1 MYRFTTTWGIYF
13 DIDMSRSEVSGHS
26 RREARPSGCANMGE
40 LLRHRICPL
49 ARLLPIIYFELVIWV
64 RIVTFQYGS
73 RYGVGTALAYYLRPQ
88 TFWQEPCQVSGH
100 SRREA
105 RPSGHLSPLAPDA
118 CPGTCVAPD
127 ALKPRKVPSVASER
141 HCAPEHLARFL
152 PSHLAR
158 FLPLQTPCRSL
169 ARFLPLQTPCQP
181 PSLALWHDSCLCK
194 RRADRW
200 HDSCLCRSWKSKA
213 GSRKPPLEPG

>member
-169 ARFLPLQTPCQP
+169 ARFLPLPELEVE
-181 PSLALWHDSCLCK
+181 S
-194 RRADRW
+194 R
-200 HDSCLCRSWKSKA
+200 KSKA
-213 GSRKPPLEPG
+213 AAGARIGWGSAGPGPRGFGICSRVRPLSSSFRD